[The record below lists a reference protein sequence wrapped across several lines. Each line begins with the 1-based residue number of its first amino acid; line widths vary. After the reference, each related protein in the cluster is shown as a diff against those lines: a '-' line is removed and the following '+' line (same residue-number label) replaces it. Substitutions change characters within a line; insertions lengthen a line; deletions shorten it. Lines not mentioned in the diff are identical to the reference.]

1 MKNSLITLAVIAALS
16 AMPAIYGQET
26 ADSAAPK
33 KEKKSPIAMA
43 DKDGDGMLSK
53 EEFATLPM
61 NAKAP
66 EGVDA
71 KFAELDKDG
80 DGKLTAD
87 ELKASAKGKDK
98 KDKGK
103 KEKSAAE

>member
-1 MKNSLITLAVIAALS
+1 MKTRIITLAAIAALI
-16 AMPAIYGQET
+16 ATPAIYGQE
-26 ADSAAPK
+26 ADPAAPK

-71 KFAELDKDG
+71 KFAELDKDS
-80 DGKLTAD
+80 DGKLTAE
-87 ELKASAKGKDK
+87 ELKAGNKG
-98 KDKGK
+98 KGK
-103 KEKSAAE
+103 KEKPAAE